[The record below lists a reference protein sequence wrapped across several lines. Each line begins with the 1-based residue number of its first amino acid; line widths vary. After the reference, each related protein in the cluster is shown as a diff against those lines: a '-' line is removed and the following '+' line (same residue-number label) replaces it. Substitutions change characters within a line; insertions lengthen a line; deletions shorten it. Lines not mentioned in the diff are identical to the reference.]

1 MKLKLKFSYYLALFT
16 LAFSSSFS
24 QESTL
29 LETKKMM
36 KTYGFSDPNPV
47 PKTGRVYPYF
57 RFDGYTDVGTMKEWK
72 FIELENDFIKVSI
85 TPEIGGKIWGAYEKS
100 TNFPFVYFNN
110 VVKFRDVAMRGAW
123 TSGGIEL
130 NFGDI
135 GHDPTVSNPVDYYKR
150 VNKDGSVSCFVGAY
164 DWVSRTRWM
173 VEVNLPKDK
182 AFFTTKSKWYNS
194 SQIDQTYY
202 HWMNAGF
209 KAAGDLEFVFPGT
222 NFIGHGGELNS
233 WPKNKEGKDIGF
245 YEKNNFGTYKSYH
258 VLGKTDDF
266 FGGYWHKD
274 KIGFVH
280 YSPYHEK
287 LGKKVWVWGLSRQG
301 MIWENLLT
309 DADGQYVELQSGRL
323 FNQAAEESINSPFK
337 HVDFKPSASDIWT
350 EHWYPIKNIEGIT
363 QAHTWGAWTIK
374 KKGNW
379 VICAVSPAKNIV
391 DSLQWQ
397 VGSKRYRKFLKLKPL
412 QFFSDSLEIKTDE
425 KVRIVLGNHLL
436 YDSEEEIKTIERPLE
451 APKDFDWSSEYG
463 QFLKGKSM
471 ANQRKFAEAELAFSK
486 LLSKNPYHIPAL
498 GELAQLS
505 YRKGLYQNAIDLSK
519 KALSVNTYDPLSNYV
534 LGLATFQT
542 KKFNAAKD
550 AFSVAALSPW
560 YRSTAMVE
568 LAKIAFLE
576 NDWDKAQVI
585 VNQILE
591 TDSKNENAQHLK
603 LAILR
608 KINKKEEATKFVNE
622 LIEENPLD
630 HLARVEKYFLT
641 YADEDK
647 KEIVENIK
655 NEFPH
660 ENFIE
665 MALWYRSMNDM
676 ISAKTLL
683 TLAPTHPMVMLWN
696 SEISNDM
703 VEAKKGM
710 EFSPSLV
717 FPFRHEE
724 LGLFEKLLSQPS
736 YSNIWVLKYYY
747 GILLWQMNRENE
759 AKKQFTE
766 CAVAPD
772 FFPFYLAKAELFKA
786 EKAVKREALE
796 KAYQLAPENWRT
808 IKALAEFHQTE
819 KDFTNAFFVIDK
831 AKPNTVHEKYI
842 IGQQKAEILSGLKK
856 YKECLELLK
865 SLNMLPSEGAKG
877 THELFRK
884 TNILYAIQLLKSKKQ
899 KEAEFYLNEAET
911 WPENLG
917 SGQPYDVDNRLTNA
931 LKIFAHNS
939 DMSGLLKLKNTLSKS
954 DTLLL
959 AEFLNPKT
967 Q

>member
-182 AFFTTKSKWYNS
+182 AFFTTKSKGYNS

-337 HVDFKPSASDIWT
+337 HVDF
-350 EHWYPIKNIEGIT
+350 
-363 QAHTWGAWTIK
+363 
-374 KKGNW
+374 
-379 VICAVSPAKNIV
+379 
-391 DSLQWQ
+391 
-397 VGSKRYRKFLKLKPL
+397 
-412 QFFSDSLEIKTDE
+412 TD
-425 KVRIVLGNHLL
+425 L
-436 YDSEEEIKTIERPLE
+436 
-451 APKDFDWSSEYG
+451 FYG
-463 QFLKGKSM
+463 L
-471 ANQRKFAEAELAFSK
+471 
-486 LLSKNPYHIPAL
+486 
-498 GELAQLS
+498 
-505 YRKGLYQNAIDLSK
+505 
-519 KALSVNTYDPLSNYV
+519 
-534 LGLATFQT
+534 
-542 KKFNAAKD
+542 
-550 AFSVAALSPW
+550 
-560 YRSTAMVE
+560 
-568 LAKIAFLE
+568 
-576 NDWDKAQVI
+576 
-585 VNQILE
+585 
-591 TDSKNENAQHLK
+591 
-603 LAILR
+603 
-608 KINKKEEATKFVNE
+608 
-622 LIEENPLD
+622 
-630 HLARVEKYFLT
+630 
-641 YADEDK
+641 
-647 KEIVENIK
+647 
-655 NEFPH
+655 
-660 ENFIE
+660 
-665 MALWYRSMNDM
+665 
-676 ISAKTLL
+676 
-683 TLAPTHPMVMLWN
+683 
-696 SEISNDM
+696 
-703 VEAKKGM
+703 
-710 EFSPSLV
+710 
-717 FPFRHEE
+717 
-724 LGLFEKLLSQPS
+724 
-736 YSNIWVLKYYY
+736 
-747 GILLWQMNRENE
+747 
-759 AKKQFTE
+759 
-766 CAVAPD
+766 
-772 FFPFYLAKAELFKA
+772 
-786 EKAVKREALE
+786 
-796 KAYQLAPENWRT
+796 
-808 IKALAEFHQTE
+808 
-819 KDFTNAFFVIDK
+819 
-831 AKPNTVHEKYI
+831 
-842 IGQQKAEILSGLKK
+842 
-856 YKECLELLK
+856 
-865 SLNMLPSEGAKG
+865 
-877 THELFRK
+877 
-884 TNILYAIQLLKSKKQ
+884 ILYSKD
-899 KEAEFYLNEAET
+899 LN
-911 WPENLG
+911 N
-917 SGQPYDVDNRLTNA
+917 
-931 LKIFAHNS
+931 KI
-939 DMSGLLKLKNTLSKS
+939 
-954 DTLLL
+954 
-959 AEFLNPKT
+959 
-967 Q
+967 